1 MIDGVVITKLKQI
14 KDKRGMVMHMLKRTD
29 PVYRRFGEIYF
40 STVHPSIVK
49 GWHLHKKM
57 TLNYAVPYGKIRLVL
72 YDGRQN
78 SKTKG
83 EIMKIIISPK
93 NYYLVTVPPGIW
105 NAFVG
110 LGKTDSIVANCATI
124 PYDPGEIIRLDPDSA
139 KIPYRWR

>member
-1 MIDGVVITKLKQI
+1 MIAGVKITKLKQI
-14 KDKRGMVMHMLKRTD
+14 VDERGKVMHMLKRTD
-29 PVYRRFGEIYF
+29 PVFQRFGEIYF
-40 STVHPSIVK
+40 STVHSGIIK

-57 TLNYAVPYGKIRLVL
+57 TLNYTVPYGKIRLVL

-83 EIMKIIISPK
+83 KIMKITISPK

-105 NAFVG
+105 NAFAG

-124 PYDPGEIIRLDPDSA
+124 PHDPEEIIRLDPYSD
-139 KIPYRWR
+139 KIPYEWK